1 MGIKNLN
8 RYLKDNCNES
18 IKQISLSDLNGK
30 KIAID
35 ISIYLY
41 KYETENVLLEN
52 IYLMLSIFRK
62 YQIIPLFIFDG
73 KSPPEKKELLQKKHL
88 I

>member
-8 RYLKDNCNES
+8 RYLKDNCNEA

-41 KYETENVLLEN
+41 SSSLL
-52 IYLMLSIFRK
+52 F
-62 YQIIPLFIFDG
+62 
-73 KSPPEKKELLQKKHL
+73 
-88 I
+88 